1 MQTVPTS
8 HKWNWRPCYKV
19 IAFAHLSQLVVRC
32 SQRRGRAVTVI
43 GVKQAQYNA
52 FLLLDFGWTTKFD
65 PDNGVET
72 ELPAFSLA
80 RGACLPIS

>member
-1 MQTVPTS
+1 MQAAPTS

-19 IAFAHLSQLVVRC
+19 IAFAHLSQLVVHC

-72 ELPAFSLA
+72 ELTAFSLA
-80 RGACLPIS
+80 GACLPIS